1 MQQEIRIHIMQCGEV
16 GVDPAVPARD
26 VSENPL
32 AYTGIFRSAK
42 RRIWMPVFA
51 YLLVHPQGNIL
62 VDTGWSSEVRLQPQ
76 RAEGR
81 PLFFVT
87 KPRLP
92 AGSAVDEQ
100 LLQRRIRPEQLNYVF
115 LTHMDVDHVNGIQMV
130 KPARHIMASGDE
142 IRQANRWSL
151 RYRRKQWAGIRIEP
165 IPFQQTAEG
174 VAGKAFDVFGDGTI
188 QVLLTPGHSA
198 GAVTLLVRN
207 HGKAVLLAG
216 DTGYAASSWR
226 EGRLPGPVYDKRA
239 MRQALDWVKRLEK
252 AGCLILASHDPAIAP
267 KEIVL

>member
-100 LLQRRIRPEQLNYVF
+100 LLQR
-115 LTHMDVDHVNGIQMV
+115 
-130 KPARHIMASGDE
+130 
-142 IRQANRWSL
+142 
-151 RYRRKQWAGIRIEP
+151 
-165 IPFQQTAEG
+165 
-174 VAGKAFDVFGDGTI
+174 
-188 QVLLTPGHSA
+188 
-198 GAVTLLVRN
+198 
-207 HGKAVLLAG
+207 
-216 DTGYAASSWR
+216 
-226 EGRLPGPVYDKRA
+226 A